1 MSNELKPCPFC
12 NSKAEMHF
20 DKLAGKTIYMV
31 KCSVRECQCQE
42 MGWHESESKAASAWN
57 SRPIEDKLQ
66 SEIDKLNKALDMACG
81 MIGYSTISC
90 PHIEH
95 GYQCESCICIGL
107 SKDKMCEVESQCWKE
122 YYIKKAGE

>member
-1 MSNELKPCPFC
+1 MTNELKPCPFC

-66 SEIDKLNKALDMACG
+66 SEIDKLNKALDLACEIVSNG
-81 MIGYSTISC
+81 C
-90 PHIEH
+90 P
-95 GYQCESCICIGL
+95 ESYNECKYPDESL
-107 SKDKMCEVESQCWKE
+107 SKANEIGCAQCWKE
-122 YYIKKAGE
+122 YFMQKAGE